1 MAWYHGMPQWVSWVS
16 SGRWLE
22 CILPRTIKVG
32 GFGGGK
38 RPTLEE
44 LRKLNEPG
52 DRFTCDVGFF
62 GR

>member
-1 MAWYHGMPQWVSWVS
+1 MPSSNAPWVWRFGWNVS
-16 SGRWLE
+16 MYPFPLS
-22 CILPRTIKVG
+22 RTIKVG

-52 DRFTCDVGFF
+52 DRSTCDGCWDLA
-62 GR
+62 R